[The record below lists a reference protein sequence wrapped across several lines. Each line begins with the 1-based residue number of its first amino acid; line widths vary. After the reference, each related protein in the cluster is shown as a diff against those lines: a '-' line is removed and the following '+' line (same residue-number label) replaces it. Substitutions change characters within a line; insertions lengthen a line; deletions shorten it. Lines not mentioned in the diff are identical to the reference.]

1 MKTLAVAT
9 CVTLCGFAITPAA
22 WAAANMD
29 IVATANPAAFARPA
43 AKAVGEIKT
52 ASLSTSDESE
62 VKQTKTRKGVR
73 KAKNGALRYE
83 SHKRSRVA
91 DLIAR
96 HAAAAGV
103 PVQLA
108 DAVIRIESRY
118 NPAARNG
125 GAVGLMQI
133 KPQTA
138 RGLGYAGGA
147 AGLMNPDTNLKYG
160 MRYLA
165 AAYKMSGGDTCA
177 TVMRYQSGH
186 YAKRINAANRA
197 YCAKARTIMASGD

>member
-1 MKTLAVAT
+1 MKTFAIAT
-9 CVTLCGFAITPAA
+9 CATLCGFAVTPAA

-29 IVATANPAAFARPA
+29 VVATANPAAFAKDA
-43 AKAVGEIKT
+43 GQVKT
-52 ASLSTSDESE
+52 ASLSTAAETGAESA
-62 VKQTKTRKGVR
+62 TRKGIR
-73 KAKNGALRYE
+73 KARNGALGYE
-83 SHKRSRVA
+83 VHKRSRVA

-96 HAAAAGV
+96 HAAEAGV
-103 PVQLA
+103 PVRLA
-108 DAVIRIESRY
+108 DAIIRIESRY
-118 NPAARNG
+118 NPSARNG

-147 AGLMNPDTNLKYG
+147 SGLMNPDTNLRYG

-197 YCAKARTIMASGD
+197 YCAKARTIMASGN